1 MIAVLPFLLIFI
13 YSHQGVVPL
22 KPANEYEVIIDFKFQ
37 DRPPGDPYKAKF
49 DLSEEEKKKTAGLLP
64 YLKLQIKLL
73 QLGREE
79 VKVKVINSNG
89 NLVHNRKASLETAI
103 KLDLGFIDDI
113 KDRVLPHEFTVLFYS
128 DSKSP
133 VSQIRLIVLEDGT
146 FLVNDEKKG
155 KF

>member
-1 MIAVLPFLLIFI
+1 MITALPFLLFFS
-13 YSHQGVVPL
+13 YSLQGVVPQ

-37 DRPPGDPYKAKF
+37 DRPPADQYKANF

-73 QLGREE
+73 QLGSEE
-79 VKVKVINSNG
+79 VKVKVVNNKG

-103 KLDLGFIDDI
+103 KLDLGFIDDV
-113 KDRVLPHEFTVLFYS
+113 KDRVLPHEYTVLFIS
-128 DSKSP
+128 DTKSP
-133 VSQIRLIVLEDGT
+133 VSQIQLIVLEDGT
-146 FLVNDEKKG
+146 FLVNGEKKG

>member
-1 MIAVLPFLLIFI
+1 MIAALPFLLFLTF
-13 YSHQGVVPL
+13 SHQGVVPQ
-22 KPANEYEVIIDFKFQ
+22 KPASEYEVIIDFKFQ

-49 DLSEEEKKKTAGLLP
+49 DLTDEEKKKTAGLLP

-73 QLGREE
+73 KLGSEE
-79 VKVKVINSNG
+79 LKVKVINNKG
-89 NLVHNRKASLETAI
+89 NLVLNRKASLDKSI
-103 KLDLGFIDDI
+103 NLDLGFIDDV
-113 KDRVLPHEFTVLFYS
+113 KDRVRPHEFTVLFYS

-133 VSQIRLIVLEDGT
+133 VSQIQLIVLEDGT